1 MLKKNVTI
9 QYISEKYGLSAA
21 MTSRVINKETKFWIS
36 FLHWNIQVVSSN
48 IYSGYARILTVFAVS
63 RAFCS
68 VVMKI
73 KIKYFENGVKN
84 ER

>member
-21 MTSRVINKETKFWIS
+21 TTSRVINKETKFWIS

-48 IYSGYARILTVFAVS
+48 IYSGYARILTALDVL
-63 RAFCS
+63 
-68 VVMKI
+68 
-73 KIKYFENGVKN
+73 YDVKDFLCFLVPMSLS
-84 ER
+84 EVL